1 MKLDDIT
8 ANIRL
13 RSPWEA
19 ADLGFAM
26 VQYNA
31 RWIFPAWTLSLFSLA
46 LISWLLMPADYKV
59 YAPWL
64 IWWLK
69 PWYDRVLLHILSHQ
83 MFDQRLTTAD
93 IFSAMPR
100 LFTRSGL
107 FGGLLWRRPSFS
119 RGFNLPIWQL
129 EQLRGKAR
137 RERQNLLHIQA
148 QSHAVWLTISCILL
162 EMVIMLSLYAL
173 IVLLDPTEG
182 SWDYL
187 SSAFTESFDVE
198 KEFWG
203 TIVYV
208 VIYTISVWLV
218 EPLYVAASFSLYLNR
233 RTQLEAWDIELAFRK
248 LGDRLSAL
256 AQTPLALAFAVLL
269 LLAGNTLSP
278 NPAFAAEPS
287 NEYLA
292 EERLPPEDSTQQIDA
307 IMQLDEF
314 SNVRT
319 VKRWQ
324 RIDKDEKD
332 KDDEPF
338 EIAES
343 LQLLFA
349 NITKILLWIGVIALV
364 VLLFVYRE
372 RLLAMLKPLQRQP
385 TQQTAPDILFGMD
398 IRPESLPDDIA
409 AASRSLWQAGQHRE
423 ALSLL
428 YRGALMRL
436 TRKDGVPVQ
445 DSHTEGDILHLARDY
460 IGGGQRI
467 AWLTA
472 VTRAW
477 QGCAYGHRTP
487 PDEQVV
493 PLFDG
498 WAGFDVAQPV
508 DQKAATQA
516 GELQA

>member
-46 LISWLLMPADYKV
+46 LISWLLMPAGYKE
-59 YAPWL
+59 YTPWL

-100 LFTRSGL
+100 LFTQSGL
-107 FGGLLWRRPSFS
+107 LGGLLWRRPSFS

-137 RERQNLLHIQA
+137 SERQNLLHIQA
-148 QSHAVWLTISCILL
+148 QSHAVWLTIGCILL
-162 EMVIMLSLYAL
+162 EMVIMFSLYAL

-203 TIVYV
+203 TVVYV
-208 VIYTISVWLV
+208 SLYTVCIWLV

-233 RTQLEAWDIELAFRK
+233 RTQLEAWDIELAFRNM
-248 LGDRLSAL
+248 GDRLKAL
-256 AQTPLALAFAVLL
+256 VQTPLALAFAAML
-269 LLAGNTLSP
+269 LLAGNTLATS
-278 NPAFAAEPS
+278 PAFAAEAA

-292 EERLPPEDSTQQIDA
+292 EERLPPEDSAEQIDA
-307 IMQLDEF
+307 IMKLDEF

-332 KDDEPF
+332 KNEKPYEF
-338 EIAES
+338 AES

-349 NITKILLWIGVIALV
+349 NITRLLLWIGVITLV

-372 RLLAMLKPLQRQP
+372 RLLAMLKPLQRKPSEQI
-385 TQQTAPDILFGMD
+385 APDILFGMD
-398 IRPESLPDDIA
+398 IRPESLPADIA
-409 AASRSLWQAGQHRE
+409 AASRSLWEAGQHRE

-436 TRKDGVPVQ
+436 TRKDGVPLQ

-477 QGCAYGHRTP
+477 QEIAYAHRTP
-487 PDEQVV
+487 PDERIA

-498 WAGFDVAQPV
+498 WASFDAAQTV
-508 DQKAATQA
+508 QATAAQA